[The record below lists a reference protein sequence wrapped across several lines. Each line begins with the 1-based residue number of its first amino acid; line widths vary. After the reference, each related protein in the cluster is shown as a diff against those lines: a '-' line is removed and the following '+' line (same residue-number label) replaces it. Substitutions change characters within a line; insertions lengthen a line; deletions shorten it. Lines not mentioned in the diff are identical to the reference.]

1 MPLEFILV
9 RLPLLEDL
17 FREKKYDTGEIKYKI
32 SVYDFPFGV
41 AFHTYGVPTQN
52 LTG

>member
-41 AFHTYGVPTQN
+41 VFHTYGVPTQSW
-52 LTG
+52 TG